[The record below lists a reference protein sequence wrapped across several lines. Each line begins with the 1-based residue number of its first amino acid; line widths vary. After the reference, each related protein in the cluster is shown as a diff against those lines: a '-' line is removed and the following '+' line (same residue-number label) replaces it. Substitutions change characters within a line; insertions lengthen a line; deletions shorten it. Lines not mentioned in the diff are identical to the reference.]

1 MTLHRATLRLLLEWI
16 RLFRRTRHR
25 ATLILLLCAVVLSLG
40 AHAHAQVSESGA
52 DVVRMYVFWGDG
64 CPHCDEQKPFLRQ
77 LEQRYSALAIEEFE
91 VFRSNTH
98 HQQFIAL
105 SLAHG
110 IEPGSVP
117 TVFVGGR
124 AYVGDGPQVRREMEQ
139 TIRREIAALRSGLEE
154 TDPAYKGPEARGLMA
169 ENDATKIQV
178 PLVGT
183 VDLAVQPL
191 MITTLLIAFI
201 DGLNPCSLWVLTL
214 LLGLV
219 IHSGSR
225 GRVALVGITFLA
237 TTALIYGAFIAG
249 LFSVM
254 NYILYLSWVQWI
266 VAAFALTFGLVNIKD
281 YFWFK
286 QGISFTIADS
296 QKPGIYQGIRK
307 LLNPQLA
314 GFGLFFTT
322 IVMAAGI
329 ALVELPC
336 TAGFPV
342 IWSGIVAD
350 RGVAGLTFVMLLA
363 IYLFIY
369 LLIELVVFVTALVTL
384 RMGRFQES
392 HVRNLKLIGG
402 IIMVA
407 LAAVIVLNPD
417 LMNDVGGTLM
427 VFVGAIG
434 LSLLII
440 AVYQRF
446 SPRPAA

>member
-1 MTLHRATLRLLLEWI
+1 MSFRARHLASLLLL
-16 RLFRRTRHR
+16 LFT
-25 ATLILLLCAVVLSLG
+25 AIAALG
-40 AHAHAQVSESGA
+40 TTAQAQPTESGA
-52 DVVRMYVFWGDG
+52 DVVRMFVFWGDG
-64 CPHCDEQKPFLRQ
+64 CPHCEEQKPFLRQ
-77 LEQRYSALAIEEFE
+77 LEQRYSNLEIREFE

-98 HQQFIAL
+98 HELFIAL
-105 SLAHG
+105 ALAHG

-124 AYVGDGPQVRREMEQ
+124 AYVGDGPQIRREMET
-139 TIRREIAALRSGLEE
+139 TIRGEIAALQGVIEQS
-154 TDPAYKGPEARGLMA
+154 DPGYEGPEAHGLVS
-169 ENDATKIQV
+169 ENGATEIHV

-191 MITTLLIAFI
+191 MLTTLLIAAI

-249 LFSVM
+249 VFSVM
-254 NYILYLSWVQWI
+254 NYVLYLSWVQWV

-296 QKPGIYQGIRK
+296 QKPGIYKGMRK
-307 LLNPQLA
+307 LLNPQMA
-314 GFGLFFTT
+314 GFGLFFAT

-350 RGVAGLTFVMLLA
+350 RGVTGLTFLLLLGV
-363 IYLFIY
+363 YLFIY

-417 LMNDVGGTLM
+417 LMNDVAGTLI
-427 VFVGAIG
+427 VFMGAIG
-434 LSLLII
+434 LGLMII

>member
-1 MTLHRATLRLLLEWI
+1 MS
-16 RLFRRTRHR
+16 FRTRHL
-25 ATLILLLCAVVLSLG
+25 ASLLLLLFSALAALG
-40 AHAHAQVSESGA
+40 AAAQAQPTESGA
-52 DVVRMYVFWGDG
+52 DVVRMFVFWGEG
-64 CPHCDEQKPFLRQ
+64 CPHCDEQKPFLRE
-77 LEQRYSALAIEEFE
+77 LEQRYPDLEIREFE

-98 HQQFIAL
+98 HPLFMAL
-105 SLAHG
+105 AAAHG
-110 IEPGSVP
+110 IEAGSVP
-117 TVFVGGR
+117 AVFVGGR
-124 AYVGDGPQVRREMEQ
+124 AYVGDGPQIRREMEN
-139 TIRREIAALRSGLEE
+139 TIRGEIAALRGGTEESGPGYE
-154 TDPAYKGPEARGLMA
+154 GPEAHGLVS
-169 ENDATKIQV
+169 ENGATEIHV

-191 MITTLLIAFI
+191 MLTTVLIAFI

-225 GRVALVGITFLA
+225 GRIAVVGITFLT

-249 LFSVM
+249 VFSVM
-254 NYILYLSWVQWI
+254 SYVLYLSWVQWI

-296 QKPGIYQGIRK
+296 QKPGIYKGMRK

-314 GFGLFFTT
+314 GFSLFFAT

-350 RGVAGLTFVMLLA
+350 RGVTGVTFLLLLG
-363 IYLFIY
+363 IYLLIY
-369 LLIELVVFVTALVTL
+369 LLIELVVFVAALVTL
-384 RMGRFQES
+384 RMGRFQER

-417 LMNDVGGTLM
+417 LMNDMGGTLL
-427 VFVGAIG
+427 VFMGAIG
-434 LSLLII
+434 LGLVII

-446 SPRPAA
+446 TPGPAA